1 MSAEEEIIFSRS
13 NPEDSMEETT
23 PRPGLGRWV
32 ASQKAHL
39 EMDIQIHSVY
49 SQKGKESR
57 QGGVWDCVE
66 VLAKDI
72 KESEL

>member
-1 MSAEEEIIFSRS
+1 MSAEEEITFNRS
-13 NPEDSMEETT
+13 YQEDSMEEMT

-39 EMDIQIHSVY
+39 GMDIQIHSVY
-49 SQKGKESR
+49 SQKGKESG

-72 KESEL
+72 KES